1 MALRKGEELT
11 KTLSTKEVYFYYDDE
26 KGVAQLSKEIFL
38 KKDEFVHHP
47 RGFDGGS
54 KYKTIKKIRFI
65 GFNKKVP
72 VGLYSS
78 VNYGYGFT
86 KTLGPFSYFLND
98 KYKFKE
104 IIIEKDGKTVFD
116 TKRNILYLNQNDLQ
130 LLKDTFAAIFKKNKG
145 SIEEILQMLLFK
157 LFPKAFSKPIK
168 KYSPSALSS
177 ALSSWGNS
185 IDEFSDDD
193 KKSIQDLYDK
203 LSLGTNFLS
212 TESIKKT
219 KEIIDNKYIKAT
231 ITEFK
236 KLLFAKSDTPTLEKK
251 WQTFLK
257 TNSWVFS
264 SIFAQPV
271 ILYGDEAYVGGKTVD
286 NKNGKFNDF
295 LIQNKLSNNVSF
307 LEIKTHLTKTLENN
321 AYRGN
326 DVFSVTKEFS
336 GSISQVLNQ
345 RDNFQKEFDSLKRKS
360 DKDFES
366 FNSKCVVLIGRLE
379 SLSDKQKYSFELF
392 RSNSRDVEIIT
403 FDELLLKIES
413 LQEVMSGKKKK
424 TPNRKVTKRKAAKP
438 KATTKKK

>member
-1 MALRKGEELT
+1 MVLRKGEQLE
-11 KTLSTKEVYFYYDDE
+11 KKLSTKEVYFYYDDE
-26 KGVAQLSKEIFL
+26 KGIAQVSKDVFL
-38 KKDEFVHHP
+38 NKDEFVHYP
-47 RGFDGGS
+47 RGFDGGH
-54 KYKTIKKIRFI
+54 KYKSIKKIRFI
-65 GFNKKVP
+65 GFKKKVP

-86 KTLGPFSYFLND
+86 KTLGPFNYFINEN
-98 KYKFKE
+98 YKFNE
-104 IIIEKDGKTVFD
+104 VVIEKDGKTLFD
-116 TKRNILYLNQNDLQ
+116 TKNNILYLNQNDLQ
-130 LLKDTFAAIFKKNKG
+130 LLKDTFSSAFKRNKA
-145 SIEEILQMLLFK
+145 SIEETLQVLLFK
-157 LFPKAFSKPIK
+157 LFPKSFSKPK
-168 KYSPSALSS
+168 KNYTPSALSS

-212 TESIKKT
+212 TDSLKKT

-231 ITEFK
+231 IKEFSR
-236 KLLFAKSDTPTLEKK
+236 LLAAKSDTPTLEKK

-257 TNSWVFS
+257 TNSWIFS

-307 LEIKTHLTKTLENN
+307 LEIKTHLTKTLENS

-326 DVFSVTKEFS
+326 DVFSVTKELS
-336 GSISQVLNQ
+336 GSIGQVLNQ

-366 FNSKCVVLIGRLE
+366 FNSKCVVLIGTID
-379 SLSDKQKYSFELF
+379 SLTDKQKYSFELV

-413 LQEVMSGKKKK
+413 LQEVMSGKKKSTKAK
-424 TPNRKVTKRKAAKP
+424 TRKARV
-438 KATTKKK
+438 KKK

>member
-1 MALRKGEELT
+1 MALRKGEELS
-11 KTLSTKEVYFYYDDE
+11 KTLSTKEVYFYFDDE
-26 KGVAQLSKEIFL
+26 KGIAQLSKEVFL
-38 KKDEFVHHP
+38 KKDEFVHYP
-47 RGFDGGS
+47 RGFDGGQ
-54 KYKTIKKIRFI
+54 KYNTIKRIRFI
-65 GFNKKVP
+65 GFKSKVP

-86 KTLGPFSYFLND
+86 KTLGPFNYFLND

-104 IIIEKDGKTVFD
+104 VVIEKDGKTMFD
-116 TKRNILYLNQNDLQ
+116 TKSNVLYLNQKDLQ
-130 LLKDTFAAIFKKNKG
+130 LLKDTFSSIFKKNKG
-145 SIEEILQMLLFK
+145 AVDEILQMLLFQ
-157 LFPKAFSKPIK
+157 LFPKSFKKPK
-168 KYSPSALSS
+168 QKYTPSALSS

-212 TESIKKT
+212 TDSIKKT
-219 KEIIDNKYIKAT
+219 KEIIDNKYIAAT
-231 ITEFK
+231 ISEFK
-236 KLLFAKSDTPTLEKK
+236 KLLAAKSDTPTLEKK

-257 TNSWVFS
+257 TNSWIFS

-307 LEIKTHLTKTLENN
+307 LEIKTHLTKNLEKSP
-321 AYRGN
+321 YRGN
-326 DVFSVTKEFS
+326 DVFSITKELS
-336 GSISQVLNQ
+336 GCISQVLNQ

-366 FNSKCVVLIGRLE
+366 FNSKCVVLIGTLD
-379 SLSDKQKYSFELF
+379 SLTDKQKYSFELF

-413 LQEVMSGKKKK
+413 LQEVMSGKKE
-424 TPNRKVTKRKAAKP
+424 KRKKAKVAKP
-438 KATTKKK
+438 KSTKAKPTSKK